1 MASEVVLSIAKGKGE
16 ERENGLGNNGFSFL
30 YERGL
35 SLFSRSLFLVLGEA
49 RGSGVPPSFRPLFS
63 PFGLGFSKAQF
74 EGEVDPVQC
83 RDRITIEAEGEKWSD
98 SRDNSVRICYANLT
112 RSYFVWF
119 CGL

>member
-1 MASEVVLSIAKGKGE
+1 MASETTA
-16 ERENGLGNNGFSFL
+16 FPSFTNVA
-30 YERGL
+30 
-35 SLFSRSLFLVLGEA
+35 SLFFLALCSSSSAKLEALEFPLLFVL
-49 RGSGVPPSFRPLFS
+49 FFS
-63 PFGLGFSKAQF
+63 PFGLGFSKTQF